1 MKPYFPTGGTEALFT
16 LPRKK
21 EIEDKALRPHGNT
34 LENVLAETEKTWPEM
49 KQSNLIIS
57 DMIILSSN
65 FIQYKP
71 MTQQLL
77 T

>member
-21 EIEDKALRPHGNT
+21 EIEDKARRPHGNT
-34 LENVLAETEKTWPEM
+34 LENVMTETEKTWAEM
-49 KQSNLIIS
+49 KQSDLIS

-65 FIQYKP
+65 FIQNKP